1 MRRIVCDKCNNKFKV
16 AYKDV
21 RTETIGDIEI
31 KYFICRKCKEK
42 YIIYYEDETL
52 KELKELYK
60 ELIYEE
66 QSGFTDRTTKSE
78 RERVFTEMIA
88 YVNTL
93 KEVCNKYLNTDC
105 EMKDIEKHMEE
116 LLREEPSEVYETKK
130 NMQVW

>member
-21 RTETIGDIEI
+21 RTEIIGDIEI

-52 KELKELYK
+52 KGLKELYK

-66 QSGFTDRTTKSE
+66 QNGFTDRTTKSE
-78 RERVFTEMIA
+78 REKVFAEMIA

-93 KEVCNKYLNTDC
+93 KEVCNKYLNKTEH
-105 EMKDIEKHMEE
+105 EMKDIEKYMEE
-116 LLREEPSEVYETKK
+116 LLREEPSEVYEA
-130 NMQVW
+130 

>member
-21 RTETIGDIEI
+21 RTETIGDIKI

-52 KELKELYK
+52 RELKELYK

-66 QSGFTDRTTKSE
+66 QGGFTDRTTKSV
-78 RERVFTEMIA
+78 REKVFAEMIA

-93 KEVCNKYLNTDC
+93 KEVCNKYLNKTEY
-105 EMKDIEKHMEE
+105 EMKDIEKHIEE
-116 LLREEPSEVYETKK
+116 LLREEPSGVYEA
-130 NMQVW
+130 